1 MLSCLDESDDDE
13 RIHIF
18 ATMAVIKRIIK
29 GRRQF
34 LDLPKSEK

>member
-13 RIHIF
+13 GTHIF

-29 GRRQF
+29 M
-34 LDLPKSEK
+34 KKNNKK